1 MLVGPDTFTLI
12 FVGKVNQLI
21 PSYYWAN
28 VVFGRAAHDLDH
40 EQSMR
45 EALNA
50 KANRIKLQ
58 HKNKKNI
65 PLKIKPLKAF
75 QQIKKIVL

>member
-1 MLVGPDTFTLI
+1 M
-12 FVGKVNQLI
+12 
-21 PSYYWAN
+21 
-28 VVFGRAAHDLDH
+28 VFGRAAHDLDH